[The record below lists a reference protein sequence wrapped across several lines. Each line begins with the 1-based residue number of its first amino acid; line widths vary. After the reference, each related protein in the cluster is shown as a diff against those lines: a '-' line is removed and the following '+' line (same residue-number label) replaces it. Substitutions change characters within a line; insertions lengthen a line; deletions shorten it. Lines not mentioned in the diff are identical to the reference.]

1 MRFLFTC
8 GGTAGHINPA
18 IAVASR
24 LKELLPDSVFLFVGA
39 EGKMETELVPREGYP
54 IETIR
59 VTSLQR
65 KLSPSGIV
73 HNIKSLINV
82 VDSRRKAKKIIT
94 EFKPNCAVGTGGYV
108 CYPVLRA
115 ASNMGVPSVVH
126 EANAVPG
133 LTTKM
138 LERYVSAVMVGF
150 EGVESEY
157 KDSEKVIYT
166 GTPVKEEF
174 FTLNREKARNELGL
188 DKEKPIVVSFWG
200 SLGASG
206 MNAIIEEFIKLN
218 YESELFYH
226 IHATGGG
233 DEGYKSF
240 LEKLSSQGVRIQG
253 KGGGGSGSNIDIRP
267 YIFDMP
273 KVMAAA
279 DIVICRAGASTL
291 NELIAM
297 GKPSILV
304 PSPYVTN
311 NHQEENAKKLE
322 KAGGAKL
329 IRESECTGGMLYNE
343 ALGLINHRDEL
354 DKMAVKLKN
363 LRVMDATDKIT
374 GIILDLIKS

>member
-1 MRFLFTC
+1 MRRFLFTC

-18 IAVASR
+18 VAVASR
-24 LKELLPDSVFLFVGA
+24 LRELMPDSEFLFVGA

-59 VTSLQR
+59 ITSLQR

-82 VDSRRKAKKIIT
+82 VSSRRRAGQIIAK
-94 EFKPNCAVGTGGYV
+94 FKPDCAIGTGGYV

-115 ASNMGVPSVVH
+115 ASFMKVPSVVH

-138 LERYVSAVMVGF
+138 LERYVSTVMVGF
-150 EGVESEY
+150 DGVESEY
-157 KDSEKVIYT
+157 RDSGKVIFT

-174 FTLNREKARNELGL
+174 FTLSRDKARAELGL
-188 DKEKPIVVSFWG
+188 SRNQPIVVSFWG

-206 MNAIIEEFIKLN
+206 MNAVMEDFIRLN
-218 YESELFYH
+218 SESGAFYH

-233 DEGYKSF
+233 EIGHKNF
-240 LEKLSSQGVRIQG
+240 LDKLSSKGVRV
-253 KGGGGSGSNIDIRP
+253 KSGGNIDIRP

-279 DIVICRAGASTL
+279 DLVICRAGASTL

-311 NHQEENAKKLE
+311 NHQEENAKRLE

-329 IRESECTGGMLYNE
+329 MREGECTGEMLYN
-343 ALGLINHRDEL
+343 AVIGLVKRREEL
-354 DKMAVKLKN
+354 DKMGKKLDN
-363 LRVMDATDKIT
+363 LKVSDATDKIT